1 MYRVLEMNRDDRV
14 KLYRVGRFFDWTILI
29 EKSKELGESWH
40 VLVKLFRFMFL
51 LFSPMNQLSSVARS
65 HGISW
70 NYHLRVRYYER
81 LTFCS
86 RSLWE
91 VLLFTWRS
99 DFYDLYDI
107 GLRIFNSNI
116 VTPFQTLTLSRLDF
130 SKVIENRV
138 ALKQIEKV

>member
-1 MYRVLEMNRDDRV
+1 
-14 KLYRVGRFFDWTILI
+14 
-29 EKSKELGESWH
+29 
-40 VLVKLFRFMFL
+40 MFL

-70 NYHLRVRYYER
+70 KYHLRVSYYER

-86 RSLWE
+86 RTLWE
-91 VLLFTWRS
+91 VLLFTWLS
-99 DFYDLYDI
+99 DFYDLFDI

-138 ALKQIEKV
+138 ALKSSTETDRKSLVTEFKISGNFMAGRDVLEEFYARIWNQRKISRLLITKIACH